1 MVRLVD
7 PADYQA
13 FVDRYF
19 RKAWNESAVPFLVT
33 AFGDLFAC
41 VKSQPLGDH
50 IVFLNIRYGTFQI
63 LPNRPEIL
71 CNIHLFDKRHYYAL
85 DRYPEIREKAGTPQP
100 DECLGY
106 VPPLA
111 LGGTEEDG
119 NIQRLKL
126 LPYIQE
132 IAQVIGDFEPEDFS
146 GKYPWIGPGRVP
158 KKKRFVPP
166 TEDAVNQTITD
177 IARRISGADPAV
189 MQAIHSCVSD
199 ISTYC
204 SEHAGQY
211 EDRNT
216 DPAQASPLE
225 LKWLGM
231 VDILL
236 GHGYAWELDW
246 KCELDDLRFALGE
259 IRKKNREAEDL
270 TEALSDGTFDEDED
284 LTAWCAGLSEACPR
298 HTVGCLGIDSDSYV
312 IFPVQKQILDQ
323 LQQAAG
329 QIGQKITP
337 AENG

>member
-1 MVRLVD
+1 
-7 PADYQA
+7 
-13 FVDRYF
+13 
-19 RKAWNESAVPFLVT
+19 
-33 AFGDLFAC
+33 
-41 VKSQPLGDH
+41 
-50 IVFLNIRYGTFQI
+50 
-63 LPNRPEIL
+63 
-71 CNIHLFDKRHYYAL
+71 
-85 DRYPEIREKAGTPQP
+85 
-100 DECLGY
+100 
-106 VPPLA
+106 
-111 LGGTEEDG
+111 
-119 NIQRLKL
+119 
-126 LPYIQE
+126 
-132 IAQVIGDFEPEDFS
+132 
-146 GKYPWIGPGRVP
+146 
-158 KKKRFVPP
+158 
-166 TEDAVNQTITD
+166 
-177 IARRISGADPAV
+177 

-204 SEHAGQY
+204 SEHAEQY

-259 IRKKNREAEDL
+259 IRKKNREAECL
-270 TEALSDGTFDEDED
+270 TDALGDGTFDEDD
-284 LTAWCAGLSEACPR
+284 DITAWCAGLSEACPR

-323 LQQAAG
+323 LQQTAG